1 MERKRERKRKR
12 KERREIIIILCV
24 LVCVLARDVAKI
36 VLDSCARIISISKS
50 NACARVYA
58 RFPSS
63 FSSIRI
69 LARI

>member
-1 MERKRERKRKR
+1 MERKRKR

>member
-1 MERKRERKRKR
+1 MERKRKKEKEKG
-12 KERREIIIILCV
+12 KERNNNNIVRAC
-24 LVCVLARDVAKI
+24 VCVLARDVAKI